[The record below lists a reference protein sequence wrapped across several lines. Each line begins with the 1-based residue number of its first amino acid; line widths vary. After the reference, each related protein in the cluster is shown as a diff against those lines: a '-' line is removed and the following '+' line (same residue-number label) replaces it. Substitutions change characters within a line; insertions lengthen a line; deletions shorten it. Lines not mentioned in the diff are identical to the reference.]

1 MTNKTP
7 QAKNLVAS
15 PDAGSQGRRSNRGV
29 TPQRGFVLP
38 SPTLIMAGVIITLS
52 LSNVILFKLY
62 RSTADDYSTFKAE
75 VLANQVAILRENE
88 QKQAAADAA
97 LLAVSESWKRALDH
111 SRRNPPVRVLHS
123 NCDSGTSAQATGTGL
138 KPDATAVA
146 GLSSTAV
153 DASRCEELINAGV
166 RDAAQ
171 VLHLQADREA
181 LCRVY
186 ACEVSK

>member
-1 MTNKTP
+1 MN
-7 QAKNLVAS
+7 
-15 PDAGSQGRRSNRGV
+15 
-29 TPQRGFVLP
+29 QRGFVLP
-38 SPTLIMAGVIITLS
+38 SPTMLMAAVIIGLS
-52 LSNVILFKLY
+52 ISNVILFKLY
-62 RSTADDYSTFKAE
+62 RSEVNEYAQFKAE
-75 VLANQVAILRENE
+75 VHANQVAILRENE

-123 NCDSGTSAQATGTGL
+123 NCDSGTGTQVTGTGL

-146 GLSSTAV
+146 GLSSATV

-171 VLHLQADREA
+171 VLHLQADRDA
-181 LCRVY
+181 LCKVY
-186 ACEVSK
+186 GCEASK